1 MDAVWEE
8 RIIEPETGHRVF
20 LGSPTD
26 GITQNDQAQGP
37 ISEPAAKARLP
48 SSSEEKAFSFK

>member
-8 RIIEPETGHRVF
+8 RKREPEKGHRVF

-26 GITQNDQAQGP
+26 GIVQNEQTQVP
-37 ISEPAAKARLP
+37 ISEPAAEEGLLP
-48 SSSEEKAFSFK
+48 SSKEKTFSF

>member
-8 RIIEPETGHRVF
+8 RIIELEKGHRVF

-26 GITQNDQAQGP
+26 GIVLNNQAQV
-37 ISEPAAKARLP
+37 P
-48 SSSEEKAFSFK
+48 SQSQLLR

>member
-8 RIIEPETGHRVF
+8 RIIEPEKGHRVF

-26 GITQNDQAQGP
+26 GILRNDQAQVAV
-37 ISEPAAKARLP
+37 SEPAAEARLP

>member
-8 RIIEPETGHRVF
+8 REIKPEKGHRVF

-26 GITQNDQAQGP
+26 GLYRTSKHRFPFRA
-37 ISEPAAKARLP
+37 SC
-48 SSSEEKAFSFK
+48 